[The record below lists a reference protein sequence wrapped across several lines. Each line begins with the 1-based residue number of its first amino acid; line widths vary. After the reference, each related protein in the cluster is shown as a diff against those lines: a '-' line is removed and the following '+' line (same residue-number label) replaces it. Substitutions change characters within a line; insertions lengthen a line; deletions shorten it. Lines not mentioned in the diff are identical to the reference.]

1 MHFAK
6 LADLYG
12 TLRSVHLTFTNLHYL
27 SFYMRICC
35 DTPTVLVSSC
45 CFLAA
50 VPLLSSRRFLAI
62 VMLSHCYILAI
73 LLLSYV
79 FMCCFLAIVMLSH
92 YYILAISCYRRLH
105 VFDECCPVVLAF
117 ISPSRGFH
125 E

>member
-50 VPLLSSRRFLAI
+50 VPLLSSCRFLAI

-73 LLLSYV
+73 LLLS
-79 FMCCFLAIVMLSH
+79 C
-92 YYILAISCYRRLH
+92 LH
-105 VFDECCPVVLAF
+105 VLFSRYRHALALL
-117 ISPSRGFH
+117 SPCYLLLPTSSCI
-125 E
+125 